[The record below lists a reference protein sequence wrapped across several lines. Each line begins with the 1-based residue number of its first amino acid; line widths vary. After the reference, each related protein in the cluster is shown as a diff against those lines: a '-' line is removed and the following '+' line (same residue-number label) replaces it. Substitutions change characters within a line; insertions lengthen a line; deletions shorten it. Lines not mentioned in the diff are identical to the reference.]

1 VSTDI
6 AVITGGG
13 RGMGLATAKLLGRDH
28 AIVLADLNEAAL
40 EAAVAELDGRGIR
53 AVAARADVTDPG
65 DVARLLETASEIAA
79 ETGGRVRAV
88 VHAAGVSPQTGDAA
102 FIYRVNAL
110 GTVHVT
116 RAFLRIAQEG
126 DALVNVASIAGHWSP
141 KFLLPTR
148 TFRSALTN
156 PARFAHTIVTASNA
170 MPRKARPGAAY
181 GTSKAFVI
189 WYTEQMAAAFGA
201 KGARIVSVSPGTF
214 DTEMGRLE
222 VASGSDRLLD
232 YAALRRFGKPEEI
245 AAVLA
250 FAAGREPG
258 YLTGVDILVDGGT
271 NAGMKSSDFLAI
283 ARG

>member
-1 VSTDI
+1 MSTDI

-65 DVARLLETASEIAA
+65 DVARLMEMAPEVAA

-88 VHAAGVSPQTGDAA
+88 VHAAGVSPQMGDAE

-141 KFLLPTR
+141 KFLLPKR
-148 TFRSALTN
+148 AFRSALAN
-156 PARFAHTIVTASNA
+156 PARFANKIVTASNV

-232 YAALRRFGKPEEI
+232 YAALNRAGKPEEI

-250 FAAGREPG
+250 FAASREPG

-271 NAGMKSSDFLAI
+271 NAGMKPSDFLAI